1 MSFFKKLFGRATPDK
16 VQYVK
21 AMAEMAA
28 ESERTY
34 RGMIETY
41 NSDVKLGL
49 LSAPSRSTVAP
60 TGRGIYKARLF
71 GALFMVMAYVKSTQ
85 SDSEAGNM
93 EMMNMATGAALEP
106 LQGQDEPRLDR
117 EEAKSF
123 TMPYLTSTFKA
134 MVAAFEA
141 GPFLPGSAQREHLA
155 LADHLDDAL
164 AESIGPEYYTT
175 EVRER
180 FAVIVQGN
188 TAIAMNHAGRWMLA

>member
-1 MSFFKKLFGRATPDK
+1 MSLFKKLFGRAAPNK
-16 VQYVK
+16 IEYVR

-41 NSDVKLGL
+41 NSDVQLGL
-49 LSAPSRSTVAP
+49 LSAPSSPTVSP
-60 TGRGIYKARLF
+60 TGLGIYKARLF

-85 SDSEAGNM
+85 SQAERE
-93 EMMNMATGAALEP
+93 EMMNIATGVALEP
-106 LQGQDEPRLDR
+106 LQGQREPHLDR

-134 MVAAFEA
+134 MVAAFRA
-141 GPFLPGSAQREHLA
+141 GPFLPDSAQQEHVA
-155 LADHLDDAL
+155 LADHLHEAL
-164 AESIGPEYYTT
+164 AESIGPEHYTT

-180 FAVIVQGN
+180 FDVMVQGN
-188 TAIAMNHAGRWMLA
+188 AAIAMNHAARWIVA